1 MERAHE
7 RYGDDRTGA
16 GRPSEF
22 DFVAGP
28 LEAARREFWAFDHLP
43 EAAGPGVRSLTVVDP
58 FFGALVFVAILVGE
72 RDVEIAEFDDDPD
85 YWSLVDPND

>member
-22 DFVAGP
+22 DFVTGP
-28 LEAARREFWAFDHLP
+28 LEAARREFALFDHLP
-43 EAAGPGVRSLTVVDP
+43 EVAGPAVRSLIITDP
-58 FFGALVFVAILVGE
+58 FFGALAFVGILVAE
-72 RDVEIAEFDDDPD
+72 HEVEIADFDDDPD
-85 YWSLVDPND
+85 Y